1 MKNLLIVFIVLLFL
15 LTLLSSFGGSIKVS
29 EPFYDAKPA
38 YKSKEPLG
46 YDVPNPPR
54 YATFN
59 QPTDQQEHFNEY
71 PQPEHFYE
79 DSTQQPAAP
88 VPPAFVPESTQMGSQ
103 PTALTASAAESFGNL
118 EKFDIPEPFVNA
130 DIQTGAPF

>member
-38 YKSKEPLG
+38 YKSKEPIG

-59 QPTDQQEHFNEY
+59 QPQQ
-71 PQPEHFYE
+71 EHFYE
-79 DSTQQPAAP
+79 DAQQPPVAP
-88 VPPAFVPESTQMGSQ
+88 VPPAFVPESTQIGSQ
-103 PTALTASAAESFGNL
+103 PTALTASAAETFGNL
-118 EKFDIPEPFVNA
+118 EKFDIPEPFVNS
-130 DIQTGAPF
+130 DSQTGAPF